1 MLLPSPHM
9 LRYIKT
15 KPTNKPQDS
24 NYKEICGENRCYY
37 IALYLIE
44 ATKEAWLLQTCKTK
58 KIAIDCKFASTYISR
73 LIWNEVNL
81 SLSSYVFH

>member
-1 MLLPSPHM
+1 M

-37 IALYLIE
+37 IALYLID
-44 ATKEAWLLQTCKTK
+44 ATKEVWLLQTCKTT
-58 KIAIDCKFASTYISR
+58 KITIKVASTYISR

-81 SLSSYVFH
+81 SLFLYV